1 MSKIASIVL
10 AATLI
15 SQAALSATAQ
25 SQSTPTPAPTKT
37 PTLAVVAPTFEVTP
51 PAGQTKSLT
60 QADLSILTGNVQK
73 PNGFA
78 WFSNKLYTACSGDGT
93 VYEIDDTT
101 GSTKAYIYGIK
112 NAQTLYVENDANNTL
127 TLWVPDY
134 QSNTLTKVTRNQVQ
148 TVARNLKGPWGIS
161 YVDDQHFLVTNLLSN
176 SINLL
181 SRDGDNQDLM
191 DNLSAPMG
199 IVHDDQTLY
208 VANYGS
214 TRRSIE
220 WYDYRAVLNSVK
232 DTDDSVNHVLVS
244 GLQNTTDVQLGADGY
259 LYFAYALGNRGL
271 VGRVDP
277 KVCQA
282 NGGCTNDQVEI
293 ILFSDLDAPLA
304 GLTLTPDMRMFVHT
318 MFKPE
323 IYWAKLDDGE

>member
-1 MSKIASIVL
+1 MSKVASIVL
-10 AATLI
+10 ATVLI
-15 SQAALSATAQ
+15 SQAALSAAAQ
-25 SQSTPTPAPTKT
+25 QSTPTPAPTKT
-37 PTLAVVAPTFEVTP
+37 PTLTTVISPTFEVT
-51 PAGQTKSLT
+51 AETGETKSLT
-60 QADLSILTGNVQK
+60 QADLSVLTGNVQK
-73 PNGFA
+73 PNGIT
-78 WFSNKLYTACSGDGT
+78 WFNNKIYTACSGDST

-112 NAQTLYVENDANNTL
+112 NAQTLYVENDTNNTL

-134 QSNTLTKVTRNQVQ
+134 QSNTLTKVTRSRVE
-148 TVARNLKGPWGIS
+148 TVVRNLNGPWGIS
-161 YVDDQHFLVTNLLSN
+161 YVDEQHFLLTNLLSN
-176 SINLL
+176 SINLI
-181 SRDGDNQDLM
+181 SRNGDNQVLM

-199 IVHDDQTLY
+199 IVHDDQSLY

-220 WYDYRAVLNSVK
+220 WYDYQPMLRGDEVS
-232 DTDDSVNHVLVS
+232 DSSKHVLVS
-244 GLQNTTDVQLGADGY
+244 GLQNTTEVQLGSDGY

-277 KVCQA
+277 AVCKA

-293 ILFSDLDAPLA
+293 VLFSDLDAPLA
-304 GLTLTPDMRMFVHT
+304 GLTITPDMRMFVHT

-323 IYWAKLDDGE
+323 IYWAQLDASE

>member
-1 MSKIASIVL
+1 MSKIVSIVL
-10 AATLI
+10 AAALI
-15 SQAALSATAQ
+15 AQAALSAAAQ
-25 SQSTPTPAPTKT
+25 QATPTPAPTKT
-37 PTLAVVAPTFEVTP
+37 PTLTAAIIPTLEVTP
-51 PAGQTKSLT
+51 EAGQLKSLA
-60 QADLSILTGNVQK
+60 QADLAVLTGNVQK

-78 WFSNKLYTACSGDGT
+78 WFNNKLYTACSGDGT

-112 NAQTLYVENDANNTL
+112 NAQTLYVENDANNVL

-134 QSNTLTKVTRNQVQ
+134 EANVLTKVTRNRVE
-148 TVARNLKGPWGIS
+148 TVARNLNGPWGIS
-161 YVDDQHFLVTNLLSN
+161 YVDEQHFLVTNLLSN

-181 SRDGDNQDLM
+181 SRDGDNQVLM

-199 IVHDDQTLY
+199 VVHDDQTLY
-208 VANYGS
+208 IANYGS
-214 TRRSIE
+214 TRRSVE
-220 WYDYRAVLNSVK
+220 WYDYQAVAEGTQDS
-232 DTDDSVNHVLVS
+232 DSSVNHVLVK
-244 GLQNTTDVQLGADGY
+244 GLQNTTDVQLGTDGY

-277 KVCQA
+277 AVCKA

-293 ILFSDLDAPLA
+293 VLFSDLDAPLA
-304 GLTLTPDMRMFVHT
+304 GLTITPDMRMFVHT

-323 IYWAKLDDGE
+323 IYWAKLDAGE